1 MGPDCPPRRRCPQ
14 AREAGL
20 DGGCRATLRRLPRA
34 RLRADN
40 PPHPIAPAAMK
51 PDTLTFARTKIQ
63 PPRLRAG
70 LLVREG
76 PVALIAQGLQQ
87 ARLTLVCAP
96 GGFGKSSAVVQA
108 LQGSDGG
115 LRFAWIAC
123 DEGDT
128 LARLSSAIVA
138 ALEPFDVPWRLSPE
152 ALIAALDRPEGQRA
166 FRDALVNA
174 LLGAEGPR
182 AVIVFDDLHRLAD
195 ARALEFLGTLPP
207 LLPEHWG
214 MAVVTRVDPPWP
226 LPRWRAAGDL
236 VELRQDELRFTRHE
250 IEMLA
255 TAAGHDA
262 AEAAALLAR
271 TEGWPVG
278 VTLALAGAPNASPVR
293 SARHAVDYLRAE
305 VLDHLPPAL
314 RGFLVQSSVLPELTA
329 ARAAAVSGRADAAA
343 CLDDIERRGLFYQ
356 ELDSAERTL
365 RLHDLFRDALEAER
379 QRLPPDEQA
388 ALWRR
393 AADSEPDP
401 TRRFAYQLQAGV
413 HGAAVQTLTEAA
425 PGLIAAGMGDAVRD
439 MLGRLPPE
447 LQAHAPEIALLRGVM
462 AWEGMDLHAML
473 EHMKHA
479 AREFAVRGDAEG
491 HDLARAYVALAING
505 LSPIGRPET
514 DPAYEVS
521 VHAGTPPRTR
531 VIAALQ
537 RAWHA
542 FDLADF
548 EGTNRHYG
556 EVLDQLARDPDAAL
570 WYQVTPGIAYY
581 GVRALQPLLER
592 YAMGALRVA
601 GEDYPVLRAIALA
614 VRSCATLWRGAVDE
628 ARAQADEAVSLC
640 AWLNYPQTASLYALI
655 GRLLCRT
662 VQGEAG
668 PAVAEYRAAIA
679 SVEGL
684 FGDDGRGPGW
694 YLHWFELRC
703 CLMADR
709 HDLARDALA
718 ALRRTMP
725 ASVQAT
731 HTGPATIIDAYEAW
745 LAGDGVRAR
754 AHLRGA
760 LGLFGGH
767 DAVGI
772 VTALQLQLAA
782 LALEQGDEA
791 EAATALRAALD
802 GIRERG
808 YLMSARFAGAMLLRL
823 LADSDIALGLDTAQ
837 AATLS
842 AVMALVGRP
851 TVDVVAPPAALPAV
865 APAGIDEPAAAAGPA
880 AAGATVSIPAIEGA
894 LEPLSHR
901 EMEVLAHIAAGDSNK
916 LIARYLDLSPHT
928 VKRHVANILGKLG
941 VASRGQAA
949 ARYRSLASG
958 G

>member
-1 MGPDCPPRRRCPQ
+1 
-14 AREAGL
+14 
-20 DGGCRATLRRLPRA
+20 
-34 RLRADN
+34 
-40 PPHPIAPAAMK
+40 MK
-51 PDTLTFARTKIQ
+51 PDALTFARTKIQ

-76 PVALIAQGLQQ
+76 PVALIAQGLQH
-87 ARLTLVCAP
+87 ARLTLACAP

-108 LQGSDGG
+108 LQTAGAS

-128 LARLSSAIVA
+128 LARLGTAIVA
-138 ALEPFDVPWRLSPE
+138 ALEPFDVPWRVSPE
-152 ALIAALDRPEGQRA
+152 ALIAAMDRPDGPRG

-195 ARALEFLGTLPP
+195 VRALDFLGTLPP

-214 MAVVTRVDPPWP
+214 VAVITRVDPPWP
-226 LPRWRAAGDL
+226 LPRLRAAGDL
-236 VELRQDELRFTRHE
+236 VEARQDDLRFSQQE
-250 IEMLA
+250 IETLA
-255 TAAGHDA
+255 TAAGHSA
-262 AEAAALLAR
+262 AEAPVLLAR

-278 VTLALAGAPNASPVR
+278 VTLALAGARNASPVR
-293 SARHAVDYLRAE
+293 SVRHAVDYLRAE
-305 VLDHLPPAL
+305 VLDHLPPPL
-314 RGFLVQSSVLPELTA
+314 REFLVQTSVLPELTA
-329 ARAAAVSGRADAAA
+329 ARAAAVSSRADAAA

-365 RLHDLFRDALEAER
+365 RLHDLFRDALQAER
-379 QRLPPDEQA
+379 GRLAPDEQA

-393 AADSEPDP
+393 AADSEPEAS
-401 TRRFAYQLQAGV
+401 RRFAYQLQAGA
-413 HGAAVQTLTEAA
+413 HRAAVQTLTDAA
-425 PGLIAAGMGDAVRD
+425 PGLIAAGMADAVRD
-439 MLGRLPPE
+439 MLGRLPSD
-447 LQAHAPEIALLRGVM
+447 LQAHAPDIALLRGVM

-479 AREFAVRGDAEG
+479 AREFAAHGDADG
-491 HDLARAYVALAING
+491 QDLARAYAALAING

-556 EVLDQLARDPDAAL
+556 EVLDQLARDRDAAL

-592 YAMGALRVA
+592 YATGALRVA

-614 VRSCATLWRGAVDE
+614 VRGCALLWRGAVDE
-628 ARAQADEAVSLC
+628 ARAQVDEAVSLC
-640 AWLNYPQTASLYALI
+640 AWLNHPQTASMYALI

-662 VQGEAG
+662 VQGEVDA
-668 PAVAEYRAAIA
+668 AVADFRAAVTR
-679 SVEGL
+679 VEGL

-709 HDLARDALA
+709 HELALNALA

-725 ASVQAT
+725 ESVRAT
-731 HTGPATIIDAYEAW
+731 HIGPATIIDAYEAW
-745 LAGDGVRAR
+745 LAGDTARAR
-754 AHLRGA
+754 SGLREA
-760 LGLFGGH
+760 SGLFGGH

-782 LALEQGDEA
+782 LALAQGDEA
-791 EAATALRAALD
+791 DAAAALRAALD

-808 YLMSARFAGAMLLRL
+808 YAMSARFTGEAVLRL
-823 LADSDIALGLDTAQ
+823 LAASDLAHGLDAAQAGTLSEVIALI
-837 AATLS
+837 
-842 AVMALVGRP
+842 GR
-851 TVDVVAPPAALPAV
+851 
-865 APAGIDEPAAAAGPA
+865 PAAAAAAPTAKTPTLAAPLAGAVSPA
-880 AAGATVSIPAIEGA
+880 AESVTTTASANFDGATAGAAAFAGANSTASVWMAGA
-894 LEPLSHR
+894 LEPLSTR

-941 VASRGQAA
+941 AASRGQAA
-949 ARYRSLASG
+949 ARYRGLAG
-958 G
+958 GG

>member
-1 MGPDCPPRRRCPQ
+1 
-14 AREAGL
+14 
-20 DGGCRATLRRLPRA
+20 
-34 RLRADN
+34 
-40 PPHPIAPAAMK
+40 MK

-70 LLVREG
+70 LLVRDG
-76 PVALIAQGLQQ
+76 PVALISQGLRL
-87 ARLTLVCAP
+87 APLTLVCAP

-108 LQGSDGG
+108 LQALGDE

-128 LARLSSAIVA
+128 LARLASALVA
-138 ALEPFDVPWRLSPE
+138 ALEPFDVPWRLSPD
-152 ALIAALDRPEGQRA
+152 ALVAALDRPDGPRA

-174 LLGAEGPR
+174 LLGAEAPR
-182 AVIVFDDLHRLAD
+182 AVIVFDDLHRLTD
-195 ARALEFLGTLPP
+195 ARALDFLGALPP
-207 LLPEHWG
+207 LLPAQWG
-214 MAVVTRVDPPWP
+214 MAVVTRIDPPWP
-226 LPRWRAAGDL
+226 LPRLRAAGDL
-236 VELRQDELRFTRHE
+236 VEARQDELRFSPAEVER
-250 IEMLA
+250 LA
-255 TAAGHDA
+255 TQAGHDA
-262 AEAAALLAR
+262 AEAPALLAR

-278 VTLALAGAPNASPVR
+278 VTLALAGARTASPVR
-293 SARHAVDYLRAE
+293 SVRHAVDYLRAE
-305 VLDHLPPAL
+305 VLDHLPAPL
-314 RGFLVQSSVLPELTA
+314 REFLVHTSVLPELTA
-329 ARAAAVSGRADAAA
+329 ARAAAVSARADAAA
-343 CLDDIERRGLFYQ
+343 CLDDIERRGLFFQ

-365 RLHDLFRDALEAER
+365 RLHDLFREALQAER
-379 QRLPPDEQA
+379 ERLAPDEQA

-393 AADSEPDP
+393 AADSEPDA
-401 TRRFAYQLQAGV
+401 TRRFAYQLQAGA
-413 HGAAVQTLTEAA
+413 HEAAMRTLTAAA
-425 PGLIAAGMGDAVRD
+425 PALIAAGMADAVRD

-447 LQAHAPEIALLRGVM
+447 QQAHAPELALLRGVM

-479 AREFAVRGDAEG
+479 AREFAVRGDAQG

-537 RAWHA
+537 HAWHA

-548 EGTNRHYG
+548 EGTNRHYA
-556 EVLDQLARDPDAAL
+556 EVLDQLSRERDAAL

-592 YAMGALRVA
+592 YATGALRVA

-614 VRSCATLWRGAVDE
+614 VRGCVLLWQGALAE
-628 ARAQADEAVSLC
+628 ARAQADEAHSLC
-640 AWLNYPQTASLYALI
+640 AWLNYPQTLSLYALV
-655 GRLLCRT
+655 GRLLCRSM
-662 VQGEAG
+662 QGEVEA
-668 PAVAEYRAAIA
+668 AVAELRAAMPRI
-679 SVEGL
+679 EGL
-684 FGDDGRGPGW
+684 LGDDGRGPGW

-703 CLMADR
+703 CVLADR
-709 HDLARDALA
+709 PDLAREALA

-725 ASVQAT
+725 ATAQST

-745 LAGDGVRAR
+745 LAGDAARAR
-754 AHLRGA
+754 SGLRQA
-760 LGLFGGH
+760 LALFGGH

-772 VTALQLQLAA
+772 VSTLNLQLAA
-782 LALEQGDEA
+782 LGLDAGDEA
-791 EAATALRAALD
+791 GATAALRAALD

-808 YLMSARFAGAMLLRL
+808 YPLSARFAGAMLLRR
-823 LADSDIALGLDTAQ
+823 LADSRLVQDLDMAQ
-837 AATLS
+837 ADTWR
-842 AVMALVGRP
+842 AVMALVGQGARADATGSPAATRP
-851 TVDVVAPPAALPAV
+851 DAVASSSPPGPPAADDGVAPPLVATALPAS
-865 APAGIDEPAAAAGPA
+865 PDD
-880 AAGATVSIPAIEGA
+880 A
-894 LEPLSHR
+894 LEPLSTR

-949 ARYRSLASG
+949 ARYRRLVESG
-958 G
+958 R

>member
-1 MGPDCPPRRRCPQ
+1 
-14 AREAGL
+14 
-20 DGGCRATLRRLPRA
+20 
-34 RLRADN
+34 
-40 PPHPIAPAAMK
+40 MK

-70 LLVREG
+70 LLVRER
-76 PVALIAQGLQQ
+76 PVALVAQGLQQ

-108 LQGSDGG
+108 LQAAPAGG
-115 LRFAWIAC
+115 ESLRFAWIAC

-128 LARLSSAIVA
+128 LARLGSAMVA

-152 ALIAALDRPEGQRA
+152 ALITALDRPDGPRA

-207 LLPEHWG
+207 LLPDDWG
-214 MAVVTRVDPPWP
+214 LAVITRVDPPWP
-226 LPRWRAAGDL
+226 LPRLRAAGDL
-236 VELRQDELRFTRHE
+236 VEARQDDLRFSQAE
-250 IEMLA
+250 IEALA
-255 TAAGHDA
+255 TQAGHDA
-262 AEAAALLAR
+262 AEAPALLAR

-278 VTLALAGAPNASPVR
+278 VTLALAGARNASPVR
-293 SARHAVDYLRAE
+293 SVRHAVDYLRAE
-305 VLDHLPPAL
+305 VLDHLPPPL
-314 RGFLVQSSVLPELTA
+314 REFLVHTSVLPELTA
-329 ARAAAVSGRADAAA
+329 ARAAAVSARADAAS
-343 CLDDIERRGLFYQ
+343 CLDDIERRGLFFQ

-365 RLHDLFRDALEAER
+365 RLHDLFREALQGER
-379 QRLPPDEQA
+379 ERLGPEEQA
-388 ALWRR
+388 TLWRR
-393 AADSEPDP
+393 AADSEPDA
-401 TRRFAYQLQAGV
+401 TRRFSYQLQAGA
-413 HGAAVQTLTEAA
+413 HGAAMQTLTGAA
-425 PGLIAAGMGDAVRD
+425 PALIAAGMADAVRD
-439 MLGRLPPE
+439 MLARLPAE
-447 LQAHAPEIALLRGVM
+447 QQAHAPELALLRGVM

-479 AREFAVRGDAEG
+479 AREFESRGDAEG

-537 RAWHA
+537 KAWHA

-556 EVLDQLARDPDAAL
+556 EVLDQLTRERDAAL

-592 YAMGALRVA
+592 YAAGALRVA
-601 GEDYPVLRAIALA
+601 GEDFPVLRAIALA
-614 VRSCATLWRGAVDE
+614 VRGCVLLWQGSVAE
-628 ARAQADEAVSLC
+628 ARAQSDEAMSLC
-640 AWLNYPQTASLYALI
+640 AWLNHPQTLSIYAMV

-662 VQGEAG
+662 VQGEVEA
-668 PAVAEYRAAIA
+668 AVAELRAAMPRI
-679 SVEGL
+679 EGL
-684 FGDDGRGPGW
+684 LGDDGRGPGW

-703 CLMADR
+703 CVMADR
-709 HDLARDALA
+709 LDLAREALA

-725 ASVQAT
+725 ATAPST
-731 HTGPATIIDAYEAW
+731 HTGPATIIDAYEAG
-745 LAGDGVRAR
+745 LAGDAARAR
-754 AHLRGA
+754 SGLRQA
-760 LGLFGGH
+760 LALFGGH

-772 VTALQLQLAA
+772 VSTLNLQLAA
-782 LALEQGDEA
+782 LGLEAGDQA
-791 EAATALRAALD
+791 DAGAALRAALD
-802 GIRERG
+802 GMRERG
-808 YLMSARFAGAMLLRL
+808 YAASARFAGAALLRR
-823 LADSDIALGLDTAQ
+823 LADSALVQGLDVAQ
-837 AATLS
+837 AETWR
-842 AVMALVGRP
+842 AVMALVGPVGQGDGAVPAAMAR
-851 TVDVVAPPAALPAV
+851 TGPPAAGGGMAPPLVATALPAS
-865 APAGIDEPAAAAGPA
+865 ADD
-880 AAGATVSIPAIEGA
+880 A
-894 LEPLSHR
+894 LEPLSTR

-949 ARYRSLASG
+949 ARYRSLAASG
-958 G
+958 A

>member
-1 MGPDCPPRRRCPQ
+1 
-14 AREAGL
+14 
-20 DGGCRATLRRLPRA
+20 
-34 RLRADN
+34 
-40 PPHPIAPAAMK
+40 MK
-51 PDTLTFARTKIQ
+51 PDAPTFARTKIQ

-70 LLVREG
+70 LLVRDG
-76 PVALIAQGLQQ
+76 PVALAAHGLLH

-108 LQGSDGG
+108 LQQRRDEG
-115 LRFAWIAC
+115 LRYAWIAC
-123 DEGDT
+123 DDSDT
-128 LARLSSAIVA
+128 LARLCSAIVA

-152 ALIAALDRPEGQRA
+152 ALIGALDRPDGPRA

-207 LLPEHWG
+207 LLPEQWG
-214 MAVVTRVDPPWP
+214 LAVVTRVDPPWP

-236 VELRQDELRFTRHE
+236 VELRQEELRFTRQE
-250 IEMLA
+250 IELLA

-262 AEAAALLAR
+262 AEAPGLLAR

-314 RGFLVQSSVLPELTA
+314 REFLVQTSVLPELTA

-365 RLHDLFRDALEAER
+365 RLHDLFREALQAER
-379 QRLPPDEQA
+379 ERLPAAEQA
-388 ALWRR
+388 TLWRR

-401 TRRFAYQLQAGV
+401 TRRFAYQLQAGAPE
-413 HGAAVQTLTEAA
+413 AAVQTLTQAA
-425 PGLIAAGMGDAVRD
+425 PGLIAAGLGDAVRD

-447 LQAHAPEIALLRGVM
+447 LQAHSPEIALLRGVM

-479 AREFAVRGDAEG
+479 AREFAARGDAEG

-556 EVLDQLARDPDAAL
+556 EVLDQLGRDPDAAL

-592 YAMGALRVA
+592 YAAGALRVA

-614 VRSCATLWRGAVDE
+614 VRSCAALWRGAVAE

-662 VQGEAG
+662 VQGEAEA
-668 PAVAEYRAAIA
+668 AVAEYRAAQA
-679 SVEGL
+679 SVQGL

-709 HDLARDALA
+709 HDLAREALA
-718 ALRRTMP
+718 ALRRTTP

-731 HTGPATIIDAYEAW
+731 HTGPATIIDAYDAW
-745 LAGDGVRAR
+745 LAGDGERAR
-754 AHLRGA
+754 AGLRAA
-760 LGLFGGH
+760 LVLFGGH

-782 LALEQGDEA
+782 LALDHGDDT
-791 EAATALRAALD
+791 EAAAALRAALD
-802 GIRERG
+802 GIRDRG
-808 YLMSARFAGAMLLRL
+808 YPLSARFAGADLLRRL
-823 LADSDIALGLDTAQ
+823 SVSGVARNLDAAQ

-842 AVMALVGRP
+842 AVMESTGPSP
-851 TVDVVAPPAALPAV
+851 TAGVAPPAAP
-865 APAGIDEPAAAAGPA
+865 PAAAPAPIEARSAAAPGLVAGP
-880 AAGATVSIPAIEGA
+880 VPLPQIEGA
-894 LEPLSHR
+894 LEPLSTR

-949 ARYRSLASG
+949 ARYRSLADTG
-958 G
+958 L

>member
-1 MGPDCPPRRRCPQ
+1 
-14 AREAGL
+14 
-20 DGGCRATLRRLPRA
+20 
-34 RLRADN
+34 
-40 PPHPIAPAAMK
+40 MK

-70 LLVREG
+70 LLVRER
-76 PVALIAQGLQQ
+76 PVALIAQGLQH

-108 LQGSDGG
+108 LQAGGGG

-128 LARLSSAIVA
+128 LARLGSALVA

-152 ALIAALDRPEGQRA
+152 ALIAALDRPDGPRA

-195 ARALEFLGTLPP
+195 ARALDFLGTLPP

-214 MAVVTRVDPPWP
+214 LAAVTRVDPPWP
-226 LPRWRAAGDL
+226 LPRLRAAGDL
-236 VELRQDELRFTRHE
+236 VDLRQDELRFSQAE
-250 IEMLA
+250 IERLA
-255 TAAGHDA
+255 TQAGHDA
-262 AEAAALLAR
+262 AEAPALLAR

-278 VTLALAGAPNASPVR
+278 VTLALAGARNASPVR
-293 SARHAVDYLRAE
+293 SVRHAVDYLRAE
-305 VLDHLPPAL
+305 VLDHLPPPL
-314 RGFLVQSSVLPELTA
+314 REFLVQTSVLPEFTA

-343 CLDDIERRGLFYQ
+343 CLDDIERRGLFFQ

-365 RLHDLFRDALEAER
+365 RLHDLFREALQAER
-379 QRLPPDEQA
+379 ERLPPGEQA
-388 ALWRR
+388 TLWRR

-413 HGAAVQTLTEAA
+413 PEAAMQTLTSTA
-425 PGLIAAGMGDAVRD
+425 PALIAAGMADAVRD

-447 LQAHAPEIALLRGVM
+447 QQAHAPELALLRGVM
-462 AWEGMDLHAML
+462 AWEAMDLHAML

-479 AREFAVRGDAEG
+479 AHEFAARGDAEG
-491 HDLARAYVALAING
+491 HDLARAYVALANKG
-505 LSPIGRPET
+505 LSPLGRPET

-556 EVLDQLARDPDAAL
+556 EVLDQLARDRDAAL

-592 YAMGALRVA
+592 FATGALRVA

-614 VRSCATLWRGAVDE
+614 VRGCALLWQGAAAE
-628 ARAQADEAVSLC
+628 ARQQVDEAVSLC
-640 AWLNYPQTASLYALI
+640 AWLNYPQTLSLYALV

-662 VQGEAG
+662 VQGEVEA
-668 PAVAEYRAAIA
+668 AVAELRAAIPRI
-679 SVEGL
+679 EDL
-684 FGDDGRGPGW
+684 LGDDGRGPGW

-709 HDLARDALA
+709 PDLAREALA

-725 ASVQAT
+725 ATAQST

-745 LAGDGVRAR
+745 LAGDSARAR
-754 AHLRGA
+754 SGLRQA
-760 LGLFGGH
+760 LALFGGH

-772 VTALQLQLAA
+772 VSTLNLQLAA
-782 LALEQGDEA
+782 LGLEAGDPA
-791 EAATALRAALD
+791 DAASALRAALE

-808 YLMSARFAGAMLLRL
+808 YPLSARFAGDALLRR
-823 LADSDIALGLDTAQ
+823 LADSALVPALEPGPAETWR
-837 AATLS
+837 
-842 AVMALVGRP
+842 AVMALVAQVPLGVAEAPVAVPRP
-851 TVDVVAPPAALPAV
+851 GQPVASGEPLLPVVVAALPAS
-865 APAGIDEPAAAAGPA
+865 PDD
-880 AAGATVSIPAIEGA
+880 A
-894 LEPLSHR
+894 LEPLSTR

-949 ARYRSLASG
+949 ARYRSLVAGS
-958 G
+958 

>member
-1 MGPDCPPRRRCPQ
+1 
-14 AREAGL
+14 
-20 DGGCRATLRRLPRA
+20 
-34 RLRADN
+34 
-40 PPHPIAPAAMK
+40 MK

-70 LLVREG
+70 LLVRER
-76 PVALIAQGLQQ
+76 PVALIAQGLQH

-108 LQGSDGG
+108 LQAGGDG

-128 LARLSSAIVA
+128 LARLASALVA

-152 ALIAALDRPEGQRA
+152 ALIAALDRPDGPRA

-182 AVIVFDDLHRLAD
+182 AVIVFDDLHRLTEP
-195 ARALEFLGTLPP
+195 RALDFLGTLPP

-214 MAVVTRVDPPWP
+214 LAVVTRVDPPWP
-226 LPRWRAAGDL
+226 LPRLRAAGEL
-236 VELRQDELRFTRHE
+236 VEARQDELRFSQAE
-250 IEMLA
+250 IEQLA
-255 TAAGHDA
+255 TQAGHDA
-262 AEAAALLAR
+262 AEAPALLAR

-278 VTLALAGAPNASPVR
+278 VTLALAGARNASPVR
-293 SARHAVDYLRAE
+293 SVRHAVDYLRAE
-305 VLDHLPPAL
+305 VLDHLPPPL
-314 RGFLVQSSVLPELTA
+314 REFLVHTSVLPELTA

-343 CLDDIERRGLFYQ
+343 CLDDIERRGLFFQ

-365 RLHDLFRDALEAER
+365 RLHDLFREALQAER
-379 QRLPPDEQA
+379 ERLPPDTQS
-388 ALWRR
+388 ALCRR
-393 AADSEPDP
+393 AADSEPDA
-401 TRRFAYQLQAGV
+401 TRRFAYQLQAGA
-413 HGAAVQTLTEAA
+413 HEAAMQTLTQAA
-425 PGLIAAGMGDAVRD
+425 PALIAAGMADAVRD

-447 LQAHAPEIALLRGVM
+447 QQAHAPELALLRGVM

-473 EHMKHA
+473 AHMKHA
-479 AREFAVRGDAEG
+479 AREFQARGDAEG

-556 EVLDQLARDPDAAL
+556 EVLDQLSRERDAAL

-592 YAMGALRVA
+592 YAAGALRVA

-614 VRSCATLWRGAVDE
+614 VRGCALLWQGAVAE
-628 ARAQADEAVSLC
+628 ARAQLDEAVSLC
-640 AWLNYPQTASLYALI
+640 AWLNHPQTLSVYALV

-662 VQGEAG
+662 VQGEVEA
-668 PAVAEYRAAIA
+668 AVAELRTAIPRI
-679 SVEGL
+679 EDL
-684 FGDDGRGPGW
+684 LGDDGRGPGW

-709 HDLARDALA
+709 ADLAREALA

-725 ASVQAT
+725 ATAQST
-731 HTGPATIIDAYEAW
+731 HTGPAIVISAYEAM
-745 LAGDGVRAR
+745 LAGDAARAR
-754 AHLRGA
+754 SGLGEA
-760 LGLFGGH
+760 LALFGGH
-767 DAVGI
+767 DAVG
-772 VTALQLQLAA
+772 VVSTLNLQLAA
-782 LALEQGDEA
+782 LDLDAGDEA
-791 EAATALRAALD
+791 DAAAALRAALE
-802 GIRERG
+802 GIGERG
-808 YLMSARFAGAMLLRL
+808 YPMSARFAGATLLRR
-823 LADSDIALGLDTAQ
+823 LADSALVRDLEPAQ
-837 AATLS
+837 AQTWR
-842 AVMALVGRP
+842 AVMALVGEVQQAAAAEPAATARP
-851 TVDVVAPPAALPAV
+851 GAPPAGAGMALPAGAGSAPPAVAAALPAS
-865 APAGIDEPAAAAGPA
+865 PDD
-880 AAGATVSIPAIEGA
+880 A
-894 LEPLSHR
+894 LEPLSTR

-949 ARYRSLASG
+949 ARYRRLVESG
-958 G
+958 R

>member
-1 MGPDCPPRRRCPQ
+1 
-14 AREAGL
+14 
-20 DGGCRATLRRLPRA
+20 
-34 RLRADN
+34 
-40 PPHPIAPAAMK
+40 MK

-70 LLVREG
+70 LLVRAG
-76 PVALIAQGLQQ
+76 PVALIAQGLRH
-87 ARLTLVCAP
+87 ARLTLACAP

-108 LQGSDGG
+108 LNGANEGG
-115 LRFAWIAC
+115 AGALRFAWIAC

-128 LARLSSAIVA
+128 PARLGSAIVA

-152 ALIAALDRPEGQRA
+152 ALIGAMDRPDGPRA

-195 ARALEFLGTLPP
+195 ARALDFLGSLPL

-226 LPRWRAAGDL
+226 LPRLRAAGEL
-236 VELRQDELRFTRHE
+236 VEVRQDELRFSQSE
-250 IEMLA
+250 IEALA

-262 AEAAALLAR
+262 AEAPALLAR

-278 VTLALAGAPNASPVR
+278 VTLALAGARNASPVR
-293 SARHAVDYLRAE
+293 SVRHAVDYLRAE
-305 VLDHLPPAL
+305 VLDHLPPPL
-314 RGFLVQSSVLPELTA
+314 REFLVHSSVLPELTA

-379 QRLPPDEQA
+379 QRLAPDEQA

-393 AADSEPDP
+393 AADSEPDAS
-401 TRRFAYQLQAGV
+401 RRFTYQLQAGA
-413 HGAAVQTLTEAA
+413 HEAAVQTLTQAA
-425 PGLIAAGMGDAVRD
+425 PALIAAGMADSVRD
-439 MLGRLPPE
+439 MLGRLPPA
-447 LQAHAPEIALLRGVM
+447 LQAHAPDVALLRGVM

-479 AREFAVRGDAEG
+479 AREFAARGDAEG

-521 VHAGTPPRTR
+521 VHADTPPRTR

-556 EVLDQLARDPDAAL
+556 EVLDQLARDRDAAL
-570 WYQVTPGIAYY
+570 WYQVAPGIAYY
-581 GVRALQPLLER
+581 GVRALQPLLQR
-592 YAMGALRVA
+592 YAAGALRMA
-601 GEDYPVLRAIALA
+601 DEDYPVLRAIALA
-614 VRSCATLWRGAVDE
+614 VHGCVALWRGAVDE
-628 ARAQADEAVSLC
+628 ARAQVDEAVSLC
-640 AWLNYPQTASLYALI
+640 AWLNYPQTSSMYALI

-662 VQGEAG
+662 VQGQAG
-668 PAVAEYRAAIA
+668 PAVAEYRAAMA

-684 FGDDGRGPGW
+684 FGDDGLGPGW

-709 HDLARDALA
+709 LDLARDALA

-725 ASVQAT
+725 ASVRAT
-731 HTGPATIIDAYEAW
+731 HTGPAAIIDAYEAW

-754 AHLRGA
+754 AGMRAA
-760 LGLFGGH
+760 LALFGGH

-772 VTALQLQLAA
+772 VTALNLQLAA
-782 LALEQGDEA
+782 LGLEAGDKA
-791 EAATALRAALD
+791 DAAAALRAALE

-808 YLMSARFAGAMLLRL
+808 YPMSARFAGEEVLRR
-823 LADSDIALGLDTAQ
+823 LADSDLVRGLDAAQ
-837 AATLS
+837 AGTL
-842 AVMALVGRP
+842 AEVMALIGR
-851 TVDVVAPPAALPAV
+851 
-865 APAGIDEPAAAAGPA
+865 PAAAAPSAAAPALAIPVIDAPSPASGPA
-880 AAGATVSIPAIEGA
+880 TASTLVSIEGA
-894 LEPLSHR
+894 VEPLSTR

-928 VKRHVANILGKLG
+928 VKRHVANILGKLA

-949 ARYRSLASG
+949 ARYRGLAG
-958 G
+958 GG

>member
-1 MGPDCPPRRRCPQ
+1 MKSD
-14 AREAGL
+14 
-20 DGGCRATLRRLPRA
+20 
-34 RLRADN
+34 
-40 PPHPIAPAAMK
+40 AP
-51 PDTLTFARTKIQ
+51 TFARTKIQ

-70 LLVREG
+70 LLVRDG
-76 PVALIAQGLQQ
+76 PVAFITQGLQH
-87 ARLTLVCAP
+87 ARLTLACAP

-108 LQGSDGG
+108 LKVADEAGG
-115 LRFAWIAC
+115 RPLPFAWVAC

-128 LARLSSAIVA
+128 LARLGSALVA

-152 ALIAALDRPEGQRA
+152 ALIAALDRPDGPRA

-195 ARALEFLGTLPP
+195 ARALEFLGALPL

-214 MAVVTRVDPPWP
+214 MAVITRVDPPWP
-226 LPRWRAAGDL
+226 LPRLRAAGDL
-236 VELRQDELRFTRHE
+236 VEVRQDELRFSQQE
-250 IEMLA
+250 IAALA

-262 AEAAALLAR
+262 EEAPGLLAR

-278 VTLALAGAPNASPVR
+278 VTLALAGARNASPVR
-293 SARHAVDYLRAE
+293 SVRHAVDYLRAE
-305 VLDHLPPAL
+305 VLDHLPPPL
-314 RGFLVQSSVLPELTA
+314 REFLVQTSVLPELTA

-365 RLHDLFRDALEAER
+365 RLHDLFRDALQAER
-379 QRLPPDEQA
+379 QRLQPDEQA

-401 TRRFAYQLQAGV
+401 TRRFAYQLQAGAAE
-413 HGAAVQTLTEAA
+413 AAVRTLTDAA
-425 PGLIAAGMGDAVRD
+425 PGLIAAGMADAVRD
-439 MLGRLPPE
+439 MLSRLPLE
-447 LQAHAPEIALLRGVM
+447 LRAHAPDIALLRGVM
-462 AWEGMDLHAML
+462 AWEGMDLHEML

-479 AREFAVRGDAEG
+479 AREFAARGDGEG
-491 HDLARAYVALAING
+491 QDLARAYVALAING

-556 EVLDQLARDPDAAL
+556 EVLDQLARDRDAAL

-592 YAMGALRVA
+592 YATGALRVA
-601 GEDYPVLRAIALA
+601 GDDFPVLRAIALA
-614 VRSCATLWRGAVDE
+614 VHGCAALWRGAVDE
-628 ARAQADEAVSLC
+628 ARLQVDEAVSLC
-640 AWLNYPQTASLYALI
+640 AWLSHPQTASMYALI

-668 PAVAEYRAAIA
+668 PAVAEYRGALAC
-679 SVEGL
+679 VEGL
-684 FGDDGRGPGW
+684 LGDDGRGPGW

-709 HDLARDALA
+709 HDLALDALA

-725 ASVQAT
+725 ASMRTT

-745 LAGDGVRAR
+745 LAGDALRAR
-754 AHLRGA
+754 SGLREA

-772 VTALQLQLAA
+772 VSTLQLQLAA
-782 LALEQGDEA
+782 LALERGDEA
-791 EAATALRAALD
+791 DADAALRAALD

-808 YLMSARFAGAMLLRL
+808 YPLSARFAGQVVLRCL
-823 LADSDIALGLDTAQ
+823 SDSGLVRGLDAGQ
-837 AATLS
+837 AETLS
-842 AVMALVGRP
+842 AVMRLLDR
-851 TVDVVAPPAALPAV
+851 
-865 APAGIDEPAAAAGPA
+865 PAAAAVQAPAEGMPRSGAAAADAPALAAATGFA
-880 AAGATVSIPAIEGA
+880 AAGAPVPIEGA
-894 LEPLSHR
+894 LEPLSSR

-941 VASRGQAA
+941 AASRGQAA
-949 ARYRSLASG
+949 ARYRGLAG
-958 G
+958 GG

>member
-1 MGPDCPPRRRCPQ
+1 
-14 AREAGL
+14 
-20 DGGCRATLRRLPRA
+20 
-34 RLRADN
+34 
-40 PPHPIAPAAMK
+40 MK

-70 LLVREG
+70 LLVRER
-76 PVALIAQGLQQ
+76 PVALIAQGLQH

-108 LQGSDGG
+108 LQAGGDG

-123 DEGDT
+123 DEADT
-128 LARLSSAIVA
+128 LARLGSALVA

-152 ALIAALDRPEGQRA
+152 ALIAALDRPDGPRA
-166 FRDALVNA
+166 FRDALANA

-182 AVIVFDDLHRLAD
+182 AVIVFDDLHRLTD
-195 ARALEFLGTLPP
+195 ARALDFLGTLPP

-214 MAVVTRVDPPWP
+214 LAVVTRVDPPWP
-226 LPRWRAAGDL
+226 LPRLRAAGEL
-236 VELRQDELRFTRHE
+236 VEARQDELRFSLAE
-250 IEMLA
+250 IEALA
-255 TAAGHDA
+255 GQAGHDA
-262 AEAAALLAR
+262 AEAPALLAR

-278 VTLALAGAPNASPVR
+278 VTLALAGARNASPVR
-293 SARHAVDYLRAE
+293 SVRHAVDYLRTE
-305 VLDHLPPAL
+305 VLDHLPPPL
-314 RGFLVQSSVLPELTA
+314 REFLVQTSVLPEFTA

-343 CLDDIERRGLFYQ
+343 CLDDIERRGLFFQ

-365 RLHDLFRDALEAER
+365 RLHDLFREALQAER
-379 QRLPPDEQA
+379 ERLAPDEQA
-388 ALWRR
+388 MLWRR

-401 TRRFAYQLQAGV
+401 TRRFAYQLQAGAPE
-413 HGAAVQTLTEAA
+413 AATQTLTSTA
-425 PGLIAAGMGDAVRD
+425 PALIAAGMADAVRE
-439 MLGRLPPE
+439 MLGRLPAE
-447 LQAHAPEIALLRGVM
+447 QQAHAPDLALLRGVM

-479 AREFAVRGDAEG
+479 AREYAARGDAEG

-537 RAWHA
+537 KAWHA

-556 EVLDQLARDPDAAL
+556 EVLDQLARDRDAAL

-592 YAMGALRVA
+592 YAAGALRVA

-614 VRSCATLWRGAVDE
+614 VRGCVLLWRGAVAE
-628 ARAQADEAVSLC
+628 ARTQVDEAVSLC
-640 AWLNYPQTASLYALI
+640 AWLNHPQTSSLYALV

-662 VQGEAG
+662 VQGEVEA
-668 PAVAEYRAAIA
+668 AVAELRAAIPRI
-679 SVEGL
+679 EDL
-684 FGDDGRGPGW
+684 LGDDGRGPGW

-709 HDLARDALA
+709 PDLARDALA

-725 ASVQAT
+725 ASARST

-745 LAGDGVRAR
+745 LAGDVARAR
-754 AHLRGA
+754 SGLRQA
-760 LGLFGGH
+760 LALFGGH

-772 VTALQLQLAA
+772 VSALNLQLAA
-782 LALEQGDEA
+782 LGLDAGDHA
-791 EAATALRAALD
+791 DAAGTLRAALD

-808 YLMSARFAGAMLLRL
+808 YPMSARFAGDALLRR
-823 LADSDIALGLDTAQ
+823 LADSDLLHELNAGQ
-837 AATLS
+837 AEAWQ
-842 AVMALVGRP
+842 AVMSL
-851 TVDVVAPPAALPAV
+851 VAPV
-865 APAGIDEPAAAAGPA
+865 APQSSPAAAPSVAPSGLAANRSPEAPA
-880 AAGATVSIPAIEGA
+880 LGVSLPASPADA
-894 LEPLSHR
+894 LEPLSTR

-949 ARYRSLASG
+949 ARYRSLVETG
-958 G
+958 R